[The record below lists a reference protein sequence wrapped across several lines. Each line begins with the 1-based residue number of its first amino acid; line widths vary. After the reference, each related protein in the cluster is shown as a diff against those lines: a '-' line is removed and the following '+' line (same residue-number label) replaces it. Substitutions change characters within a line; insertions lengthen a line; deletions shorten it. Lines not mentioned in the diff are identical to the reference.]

1 MRKVKIIITI
11 LSVVSILVGCG
22 LSNSDLEGTTYSY
35 DLAPGFGAIK
45 SISFMS
51 DGKCESFSDTGSSA
65 TYLSTRSSGTWKI
78 EGNNVKISGA
88 GLTGEYEYSGNSLKS
103 SKLTLSKNN

>member
-11 LSVVSILVGCG
+11 LSFVAILVGCG
-22 LSNSDLEGTTYSY
+22 LSSSDLEGTTFSY
-35 DLAPGFGAIK
+35 DLAPGFG
-45 SISFMS
+45 ISFMS
-51 DGKCESFSDTGSSA
+51 DGKCESFDDTGSSA

-78 EGNNVKISGA
+78 EGNKVKISGA